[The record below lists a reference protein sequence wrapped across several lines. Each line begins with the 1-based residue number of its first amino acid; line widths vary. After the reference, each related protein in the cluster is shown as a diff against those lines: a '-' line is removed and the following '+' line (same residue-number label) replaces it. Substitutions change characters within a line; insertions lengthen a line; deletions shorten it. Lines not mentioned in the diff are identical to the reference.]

1 MASLTYTTLD
11 VFTSTKYAG
20 NPLAVVH
27 LPSTT
32 DLTQTQKQTIARE
45 FNYSETVFLHVAP
58 DQASTTDSTQYSK
71 VPEWKLDIFTVEEEL
86 PFAGHPT
93 IGSACYA
100 LRTLVPAASSS
111 SSSEDEVVKG
121 RFLIKAGVL
130 ELRYDR
136 QTGEARAGIPHNV
149 HIHNTHTLTISDVLA
164 KQPAL
169 AAYLSQQ
176 SGNRGEVK
184 VEVVSPV
191 KGMNFGMIE
200 LPDLEALGKVST
212 TGTRMTASLDSE
224 WDFGPLMLMF
234 YVRMP
239 VEDSAEDTIRLRT
252 RMVEGGFEDPATGSA
267 SCGLAA
273 FLSVTE
279 KREGRT
285 RFEMVQGVEMGRRSE
300 IGVEISVRGGEVESV
315 ELIGKAVEVMEG
327 RVFYE

>member
-11 VFTSTKYAG
+11 VFTTTKYAG
-20 NPLAVVH
+20 NPLAVVQ
-27 LPSTT
+27 LPSNVN
-32 DLTQTQKQTIARE
+32 LTQTQKQTIARE

-58 DQASTTDSTQYSK
+58 TGSIDNSNDK
-71 VPEWKLDIFTVEEEL
+71 IDIPEWKLDIFTVEEEL

-100 LRTLVPAASSS
+100 LRTLVPASAP
-111 SSSEDEVVKG
+111 DDDGVVKG
-121 RFLIKAGVL
+121 RFLIKAGIL
-130 ELRYDR
+130 ELSYNR

-149 HIHNTHTLTISDVLA
+149 HIHNTHTLTITDVLA

-169 AAYLSQQ
+169 AAYLSQRQ
-176 SGNRGEVK
+176 SNGDGDGVK

-191 KGMNFGMIE
+191 KGMNFGMIS
-200 LPDLEALGKVST
+200 LPNLDALGKVTT

-224 WDFGPLMLMF
+224 WDSGPLMLMF

-239 VEDSAEDTIRLRT
+239 AEDLGKNTIRLRT
-252 RMVEGGFEDPATGSA
+252 RMVEGSFEDPATGSA

-273 FLSVTE
+273 LMALTE

-285 RFEMVQGVEMGRRSE
+285 RFEMVQGLEMGRRSE
-300 IGVEISVRGGEVESV
+300 IEVEVLVSGGVVQSV
-315 ELIGKAVEVMEG
+315 ELSGRAVEVMEG